1 MSASS
6 IPIALS
12 NDSKDDQDYDE
23 REVEGSPLGGSWSPL
38 RPDPSLKPSLFSHPN
53 NQQHQ
58 KLDEE
63 DYDPDRP
70 LLAGEKSSSEDPSD
84 SLPRSNLK
92 PRTRNARRPSKHEAN
107 QAFNPTPTEYLLDS
121 LRRTDSLN
129 WSTQNQDPS
138 QPLQPILCPY
148 QRWKF
153 RRHHR
158 PSLQAITADYIRYV
172 EPCLDLDSPAEPPL
186 KGALQKVFNE
196 KTTKYLTARQYE
208 VADVAAWAWVL
219 RSKTLCRAALR
230 LLALESSQKTTDNS
244 TFRIP
249 PFIPLLLLRE
259 PLDSRTFRLLLVYSL
274 HLISGK
280 PLPPAGLSG
289 ELLSDESILEE
300 IQPSENSNPLLDPN
314 MCASFVVRLLH
325 HARELWPSAQLPIAR
340 AFAFYLNCFT
350 ADGPHRTTAT
360 PKTDRLMAQKMN
372 MCLRLLSL
380 PCKSGPFTSVPIQ
393 QQAQFELLKA
403 MSKHQ
408 PPLPVSRR
416 AYQGIISVQLAHK
429 KTPAERQSAR
439 LKAPSWPPWK
449 EEKLGIDFERGVE
462 GMTSR
467 AMRVMSQMKEAGYA
481 HCRWEEVSSIY
492 AGWDTDRSP
501 TIQTRTLMRQ
511 PTDIRGPPGDPAHH
525 TIWEARIRTTRTV
538 REAWACFLS
547 HRDQGL
553 PPCGNI
559 YAAMAEKLIFRREAV
574 GRGFDPAS
582 DVLPG
587 DGRETFPEPS
597 SARDLIYVHT
607 EPPTLDELL
616 QQMLLQGIKP
626 RGRFL
631 ALLLRTAPSF
641 GSGINYLCCSE
652 LETEEV
658 HALCTVWGHTSSYEN
673 SRKALEGLPDYLF
686 SSFIR
691 FLCKFSDFDRSD
703 LAQGARAVDIFPIL
717 MSDPP
722 DSPSTTTTLLPHNE
736 EFGLEGEGRHPKI
749 LSHAIHLVR
758 ARRSRASQPWDFVLS
773 ALGKTRV
780 TDSSRK
786 IGRTTQIVLGWYEM
800 LETLRW
806 RKQCNVEPSLQGLR
820 ALCASFSQVVAA
832 GVRSPD
838 AVEDGLEVVRQAAW
852 RQGPELA
859 HLHFVSP
866 GFSNLVEHGLGI
878 LKSQFDHLVLL
889 DPTTSSLFERGA
901 SSLENATEAQ
911 VKLPPLFQVPSPAIL
926 HAFVRALGLAED
938 VDGLLSLLRWMSQHA
953 QTLQAASEE
962 HLNGERMMRRTLVA
976 TRMFLEGYWGRGG
989 WESYRW
995 YDTLEQDEHE
1005 HRSEFP
1011 EDYEEESPEEEL
1023 VFADPNLQEAYD
1035 IVVAT
1040 PSLGPWPTAEEVR
1053 DYIQHHK

>member
-1 MSASS
+1 MDGNSLA
-6 IPIALS
+6 
-12 NDSKDDQDYDE
+12 
-23 REVEGSPLGGSWSPL
+23 GSWSHL
-38 RPDPSLKPSLFSHPN
+38 RPDPSLRLSLFSHAN
-53 NQQHQ
+53 NQQNKQ
-58 KLDEE
+58 LDGEG
-63 DYDPDRP
+63 YDPYRHS
-70 LLAGEKSSSEDPSD
+70 ASGEKSSNVNSPD
-84 SLPRSNLK
+84 SLPRSNSK
-92 PRTRNARRPSKHEAN
+92 ARTRNARRSSKHEAN
-107 QAFNPTPTEYLLDS
+107 QSFDPTPTEYLLDS

-129 WSTQNQDPS
+129 WSTQNQDPN
-138 QPLQPILCPY
+138 QPLQPVLCPY

-186 KGALQKVFNE
+186 KDALQKVFSE
-196 KTTKYLTARQYE
+196 KTTKYLVAREYE

-219 RSKTLCRAALR
+219 RSKTLNRAALR
-230 LLALESSQKTTDNS
+230 LLALESSQKTTDGS
-244 TFRIP
+244 TSRMP

-280 PLPPAGLSG
+280 PLPPTGLSG
-289 ELLSDESILEE
+289 DLLSDESILEE
-300 IQPSENSNPLLDPN
+300 IQPSENVNPFLDPN

-340 AFAFYLNCFT
+340 AFAFYLNCS
-350 ADGPHRTTAT
+350 AGDKPLRAAAT

-380 PCKSGPFTSVPIQ
+380 PCKAAPFTSVPIQ

-416 AYQGIISVQLAHK
+416 AYQGIIAVQLAHK

-501 TIQTRTLMRQ
+501 TIQTRTIMRQ
-511 PTDIRGPPGDPAHH
+511 PTEIRGPLGDPAHH

-547 HRDQGL
+547 YRDQGL

-574 GRGFDPAS
+574 ERGFDPTS

-631 ALLLRTAPSF
+631 ALLLRTAPTFS
-641 GSGINYLCCSE
+641 SGINYLCCSE
-652 LETEEV
+652 LETEKV
-658 HALCTVWGHTSSYEN
+658 HALCTVWSHKSSYEH
-673 SRKALEGLPDYLF
+673 SRKALEDLPDYLF

-691 FLCKFSDFDRSD
+691 FLCKFADFDRSD
-703 LAQGARAVDIFPIL
+703 LAHGARAVDIFPIL

-736 EFGLEGEGRHPKI
+736 EFGLEGEGRHPKT
-749 LSHAIHLVR
+749 LSHAINLVR
-758 ARRSRASQPWDFVLS
+758 ARRSRTSQPWDFVLS

-780 TDSSRK
+780 TDPSRK
-786 IGRTTQIVLGWYEM
+786 ISRTTQVVLGWYEM

-852 RQGPELA
+852 RQGTELA
-859 HLHFVSP
+859 HLHFLSP
-866 GFSNLVEHGLGI
+866 GFSNLVQHGLGI

-911 VKLPPLFQVPSPAIL
+911 VKLPPLFQVPPPAIL

-938 VDGLLSLLRWMSQHA
+938 VDGLLSLLRWISQHA

-995 YDTLEQDEHE
+995 YDTLEQDEYEHE
-1005 HRSEFP
+1005 HEHEHEHSGDFP
-1011 EDYEEESPEEEL
+1011 EAFEESPDEGL

-1040 PSLGPWPTAEEVR
+1040 PVLGPWPTAEEVR
-1053 DYIQHHK
+1053 EYVQHHK